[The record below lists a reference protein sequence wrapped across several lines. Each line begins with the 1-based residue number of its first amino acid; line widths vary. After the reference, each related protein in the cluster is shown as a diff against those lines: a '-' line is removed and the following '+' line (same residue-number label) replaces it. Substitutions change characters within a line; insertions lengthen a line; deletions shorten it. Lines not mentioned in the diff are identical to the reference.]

1 MERKEKKEILELDN
15 FKKENKE
22 RIKKSKGGKMCSI
35 RRKEDKVRDNI

>member
-1 MERKEKKEILELDN
+1 MERKANKEILDLND

-35 RRKEDKVRDNI
+35 RKRRR

>member
-22 RIKKSKGGKMCSI
+22 RTKKSKGRKMCSI
-35 RRKEDKVRDNI
+35 RKKRR